1 MVGKRT
7 KVLVPVGTDSNG
19 QLRLTPEALQKAILM
34 VTKGGQVEN
43 LPQGGLILNNSNSL
57 ILNNSNSIIQ
67 TRISEDANVM
77 ITNEDLCQPS
87 AWPKV
92 ENLSQTGLNLN
103 NSSSSKIQTRISEDS
118 DVMITNDDL
127 MVTNDNVMITN
138 DDAMITNVDVMITND
153 DDVMITN
160 VENKKPEDFCPSS
173 LVPAWPKDTFET
185 KFDDR
190 EDSPTKEMQALI
202 PGSYTKRS

>member
-103 NSSSSKIQTRISEDS
+103 NSKASKIQTRISEDS

-127 MVTNDNVMITN
+127 MVTNDDVMITN
-138 DDAMITNVDVMITND
+138 DDAMITNVDVMITNE

-160 VENKKPEDFCPSS
+160 VVKKPEDFCPSS

-185 KFDDR
+185 EFDDR

-202 PGSYTKRS
+202 PSSYTKRS